1 MKKRIALIAVL
12 IALVSV
18 TIAPLAMARPHRA
31 PGLLGHLQK
40 MKTELGI
47 TDAQSAQLKAI
58 VAELRTRNEQYRE
71 QLQGGRIDIAT
82 ILLANPNDV
91 SAAQALLDKQA
102 DAARAIKAN
111 RLNATAKALAVLNAA
126 QRAELS
132 EKLDEFAKRR
142 AERRRR

>member
-1 MKKRIALIAVL
+1 MKKRIAVVAGL
-12 IALVSV
+12 IALISV
-18 TIAPLAMARPHRA
+18 MAAPLAMARPHRA

-40 MKTELGI
+40 LKTELAI

-58 VAELRTRNEQYRE
+58 MAELRTQNEQYRE
-71 QLQGGRIDIAT
+71 QLQGGRKDIAT
-82 ILLANPNDV
+82 ILLANPNNV

-102 DAARAIKAN
+102 NAERAMKTN
-111 RLNATAKALAVLNAA
+111 RLNATAKALAVLNAE

-132 EKLDEFAKRR
+132 EKLEKFAQRR

>member
-12 IALVSV
+12 IAL
-18 TIAPLAMARPHRA
+18 TAPLVMARPHRA

-40 MKTELGI
+40 MKAELGI

-58 VAELRTRNEQYRE
+58 MVELRTQNEQYRE
-71 QLQGGRIDIAT
+71 QLQGGRKDIAT
-82 ILLANPNDV
+82 ILLANPSNV

-102 DAARAIKAN
+102 NAERAMKAN
-111 RLNATAKALAVLNAA
+111 RLNATAKALAVLNAE

-132 EKLDEFAKRR
+132 EKLAEFAERR

>member
-12 IALVSV
+12 IAL
-18 TIAPLAMARPHRA
+18 TAPLVMARPHRA

-47 TDAQSAQLKAI
+47 TDEQSAQLKAI
-58 VAELRTRNEQYRE
+58 MIELHAQNEQYRE
-71 QLQGGRIDIAT
+71 QLQGGRKDIAT
-82 ILLANPNDV
+82 ILLANPNDI

-102 DAARAIKAN
+102 NAERAMRAN
-111 RLNATAKALAVLNAA
+111 RLNATAKALAVLTAE

-132 EKLDEFAKRR
+132 EKLEEFAERR